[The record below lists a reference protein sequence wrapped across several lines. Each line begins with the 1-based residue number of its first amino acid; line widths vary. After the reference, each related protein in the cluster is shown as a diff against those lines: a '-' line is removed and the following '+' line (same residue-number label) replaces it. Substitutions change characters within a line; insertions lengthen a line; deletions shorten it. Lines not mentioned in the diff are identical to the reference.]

1 MDITILAVS
10 KRLNGVC
17 IAGVDKRNKWIR
29 PVKKEELML
38 PDIKLEKGYIE
49 ALNTYE
55 LHFSSPCPV
64 QCQTENFL
72 IDTNWPIF
80 PKGEIQDRLKFFIP
94 LCENSIVVHD
104 RNIADV
110 LKSKNRSLVML
121 GPVRLMSAYFHKENG
136 EMKAPEITFSVN
148 NIQVKGVRDSLLCTD
163 LKFYS
168 FARNLLKDKDELTLN
183 ETELKSL
190 LGYFRVYVVIGLT
203 KLHKGVNWPMVIG
216 LHTVPGY
223 GMKIDYDELLSK
235 D

>member
-1 MDITILAVS
+1 MDITILAIS

-38 PDIKLEKGYIE
+38 DDIKLEKGYIE
-49 ALNTYE
+49 ALNIYE
-55 LHFSSPCPV
+55 LHFSAPSPV

-80 PKGEIQDRLKFFIP
+80 PKGEISDRLKFFIP
-94 LCENSIVVHD
+94 LCENSLVTHS
-104 RNIADV
+104 NITEI
-110 LKSKNRSLVML
+110 LKSKNRSLIML
-121 GPVRLMSAYFHKENG
+121 GPVRLISAYFHKEEN

-148 NIQVKGVRDSLLCTD
+148 GINVKGVRDSLLCTD

-168 FARNLLKDKDELTLN
+168 FARSLLKDKDEITLSEN
-183 ETELKSL
+183 ELKSL

-216 LHTVPGY
+216 LHTVPDYKMEIGY
-223 GMKIDYDELLSK
+223 GGM
-235 D
+235 